1 MVDDHVLFVTRTLRR
16 AGVPP
21 SELDDE
27 VQQTFIV
34 AARRLEDVQ
43 LGAERQFL
51 YQVALNT
58 AAHLRRKMARRR
70 EVLDD
75 RVPERIE
82 ALATPEQLTGR
93 KEMRQLLDE
102 VAARM
107 DESLYEVFKLFE
119 FEQVNRNEIAA
130 RLGIPRGTVASRI
143 RRARAQ
149 FRKHAGAIDIAWD
162 LGSEGG
168 KQIEEPKVLS
178 REKMSNLMCALLDA
192 GASPAVSTSMRVRT
206 LAAVGLDGGQRGA
219 REGAA

>member
-1 MVDDHVLFVTRTLRR
+1 MVEDHVRFVTRTLRR

-70 EVLDD
+70 EVLDN

-82 ALATPEQLTGR
+82 ALATPEQLTSR
-93 KEMRQLLDE
+93 KEMRHLLDE
-102 VAARM
+102 VAGRM
-107 DESLYEVFKLFE
+107 DESLYEVFRLFE

-168 KQIEEPKVLS
+168 KQIEEPEVLTG
-178 REKMSNLMCALLDA
+178 EKLSKLMRALLDA
-192 GASPAVSTSMRVRT
+192 GTSPGVSTSTRVRT
-206 LAAVGLDGGQRGA
+206 LAAVGLDGARRA
-219 REGAA
+219 REDVV